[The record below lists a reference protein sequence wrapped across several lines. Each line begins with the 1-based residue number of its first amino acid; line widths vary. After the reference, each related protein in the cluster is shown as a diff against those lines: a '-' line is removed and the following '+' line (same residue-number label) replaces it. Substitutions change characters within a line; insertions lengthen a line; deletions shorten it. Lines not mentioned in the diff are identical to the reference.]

1 MPNKWIEHVKE
12 FSKKN
17 NIPFGCALSH
27 PDLKKDYQP
36 VIKISAKQ
44 KREER
49 EKIIFQQIRN
59 NLLSKIKTM
68 NDDDKPL
75 IRMKYNSLHSTIKDD
90 IKNNYTKYY
99 DKLFNK

>member
-12 FSKKN
+12 FSKKH
-17 NIPFGCALSH
+17 NISYGCALSH
-27 PDLKKDYQP
+27 PDLKKDYEP
-36 VIKISAKQ
+36 VIKKTHKE
-44 KREER
+44 KREEK
-49 EKIIFQQIRN
+49 EKIVFDQIRN
-59 NLLSKIKTM
+59 NILSKIKHM

-75 IRMKYNSLHSTIKDD
+75 IRMKYNGLNIKIKDD